1 MNLKQARRRRALATV
16 ITSAIMM
23 TAVTVLGGAG
33 VVWSQTTMNTQQ
45 MEMNE
50 TVNDYVNKIGES
62 MMFEYVYC
70 DSDPCE
76 YVYCDSDPCD
86 SIIVVI
92 TNVGDLGLDV
102 SKITISDKQSGFQ
115 KVQSLTKGQ
124 IMPDDSISIVIDDL
138 AFQLYDVLDVS
149 ATTAR
154 GNVIQSQMHT

>member
-23 TAVTVLGGAG
+23 TAVTILGGAG
-33 VVWSQTTMNTQQ
+33 VVWSQTSLNTQQ
-45 MEMNE
+45 VEMTE
-50 TVNDYVNKIGES
+50 TVNDYVNKINES

-70 DSDPCE
+70 NT
-76 YVYCDSDPCD
+76 DPCD

-92 TNVGDLGLDV
+92 TNVGDLGVDV

-115 KVQSLTKGQ
+115 KVQSLSKGQ
-124 IMPDDSISIVIDDL
+124 IMPDGSISVVIDDL

-149 ATTAR
+149 ATTVR
-154 GNVIQSQMHT
+154 GNLIQTQMHT

>member
-16 ITSAIMM
+16 ISSAIMM
-23 TAVTVLGGAG
+23 TAVTILGGAG
-33 VVWSQTTMNTQQ
+33 VVWSQTSMNTQQ
-45 MEMNE
+45 MEMSE
-50 TVNDYVNKIGES
+50 TVDTYLNKINES

-70 DSDPCE
+70 NT
-76 YVYCDSDPCD
+76 DPCD

-92 TNVGDLGLDV
+92 TNVGDLGVDV

-124 IMPDDSISIVIDDL
+124 IMPDGSISVVIDDL

-149 ATTAR
+149 ATTVR
-154 GNVIQSQMHT
+154 GNLIQTQMHT

>member
-70 DSDPCE
+70 DSDPC
-76 YVYCDSDPCD
+76 D

-124 IMPDDSISIVIDDL
+124 IMPDGSISIVIDDL
-138 AFQLYDVLDVS
+138 GFQLYDVLDVS
-149 ATTAR
+149 ATTTR
-154 GNVIQSQMHT
+154 GNIIQSQMHT